1 MAGRKNSGLDAGQI
15 EALRVQLASGRKPRV
30 KLSGPQFGPGA
41 GGTVVAIGD
50 PVTDGSDFIRVKVKV
65 SGAMDELAFAP
76 AELTSS
82 VRGAATIEAPAPASP
97 AAPAAK
103 VAGSRKAATPPAATP
118 PAATP
123 PATKAG
129 GAKAIRRK
137 AGPLPKVTVNISS
150 VGADWMVSAGRGAR
164 SIAKAVPLPPGVVT
178 AIAKLLDQPNIT
190 EAVAEVNDT
199 ARAEAEDRAAKLRA
213 ELTELEAVLATHRAP
228 R

>member
-1 MAGRKNSGLDAGQI
+1 
-15 EALRVQLASGRKPRV
+15 
-30 KLSGPQFGPGA
+30 
-41 GGTVVAIGD
+41 VAIGD

-82 VRGAATIEAPAPASP
+82 VRGAAAVEEPAP

-103 VAGSRKAATPPAATP
+103 VAGPRKVATPPAATP
-118 PAATP
+118 PAA
-123 PATKAG
+123 KAA
-129 GAKAIRRK
+129 GAKAVRRK
-137 AGPLPKVTVNISS
+137 AGPLPQVTVTISS

-178 AIAKLLDQPNIT
+178 AITKLLDQPSIT